1 MNSPQQQTVISDEYA
16 EEFNKTHKMVGG
28 EVIKKE
34 ESEWEGGIIPDC
46 DICKKTFAE
55 DGSNY
60 NEKDG
65 DLICDDCEDC
75 LCCDNCDKHFVRDG
89 EEHDLVHINEEG
101 YIYCQDCLEDCD
113 CEYCNEKKE
122 EEKEKKDEKIQ
133 MNLDKEGW
141 IEAGSGGFFVPTEEL
156 SFAEYYPKKLWKE
169 AVENEDPLQI
179 VVYHN
184 GKKSELPEWES
195 NITWKIVDLD
205 DKIKT
210 CDFNTSSDFALEL
223 TNIEWDEE
231 EECDKCGFPDVSY
244 CMSNGCEDVEEE
256 EDIREKISNWLYDK
270 TNNENDLIDF
280 LIDECGV
287 VIKPWKEEED
297 VEEYCECSF
306 PTFIIND
313 GIQSCSKCCKTDHY
327 KSGIVDDHS
336 EEE

>member
-28 EVIKKE
+28 EVVKKEEMKCVCGCCGWKVNSTNPPGCLKE

-46 DICKKTFAE
+46 DSCKKTFAE

-65 DLICDDCEDC
+65 DLICDDCEDF
-75 LCCDNCDKHFVRDG
+75 LCCYICDKYFMRDG
-89 EEHDLVHINEEG
+89 EEHDLVHINEDG
-101 YIYCQDCLEDCD
+101 DIYCQDCLEDCD

-156 SFAEYYPKKLWKE
+156 YFAEYYPKKLWKE
-169 AVENEDPLQI
+169 AVENEEPLQI

-184 GKKSELPEWES
+184 GKKSELPGWES
-195 NITWKIVDLD
+195 NITWKIEDLD

-210 CDFNTSSDFALEL
+210 CDYNTSSAFALDL
-223 TNIEWDEE
+223 CNIEWDEEE

-256 EDIREKISNWLYDK
+256 
-270 TNNENDLIDF
+270 
-280 LIDECGV
+280 DE
-287 VIKPWKEEED
+287 
-297 VEEYCECSF
+297 
-306 PTFIIND
+306 
-313 GIQSCSKCCKTDHY
+313 
-327 KSGIVDDHS
+327 
-336 EEE
+336 

>member
-16 EEFNKTHKMVGG
+16 EEFNKTHKIVGG
-28 EVIKKE
+28 EVVKKE
-34 ESEWEGGIIPDC
+34 ESDWEGGIIPDC
-46 DICKKTFAE
+46 DSCKKTFAE

-65 DLICDDCEDC
+65 DLICDDCEEKYECFCQRCGEKIPLGMDETPEEQKEWFNKDDELKFCDDC
-75 LCCDNCDKHFVRDG
+75 EDPNCLYCDNCDKHFMRDG
-89 EEHDLVHINEEG
+89 EEHDLVHINEDGE
-101 YIYCQDCLEDCD
+101 IYCQDCLEYCD

-141 IEAGSGGFFVPTEEL
+141 IQAGSGGFFVPTEEL
-156 SFAEYYPKKLWKE
+156 SFAEYYPKKLWNE

-210 CDFNTSSDFALEL
+210 CDYNTSSVFAMEL
-223 TNIEWDEE
+223 CNIEWDEEE

-244 CMSNGCEDVEEE
+244 CMSNGCEDVED
-256 EDIREKISNWLYDK
+256 EDDNH
-270 TNNENDLIDF
+270 DLMDF
-280 LIDECGV
+280 LIEKM
-287 VIKPWKEEED
+287 VIKPCKEEE
-297 VEEYCECSF
+297 E
-306 PTFIIND
+306 
-313 GIQSCSKCCKTDHY
+313 
-327 KSGIVDDHS
+327 
-336 EEE
+336 